1 MYEIPNTK
9 SNLIQKGE
17 NMKKHILSL
26 TLGSLLVSA
35 LSAEDDGFYTSVGYQ
50 IGEAAQMVTNTKG
63 IQELSDNYE
72 KLNNLLTRYSTLNT
86 LIKLS
91 ADPSAVSGAINNLN
105 AGATG
110 LLKEKTNSPAY
121 QAVSLAL
128 NAAVGLWNTIGY
140 AIMCGNGNGT
150 GSGPGSVIFN
160 NQPGQSS
167 TAITCNRYEA
177 TGPGK
182 SMSIDEFKK
191 LNEAYQIIQQALKNQ
206 NGFPELGGN
215 GAKVSVKYSYECK
228 QENENSN
235 INGGVNQFCE
245 AKNGSSSSGSGS
257 NGSNGTS
264 TQTTTQ
270 DGVTITTTYNS
281 NKATVK
287 FDITNNAQQL
297 LNQAANIMQVLN
309 TQCPLVRSTHN
320 ENAPGGGQPWGLST
334 SGNACQIFQQEFS
347 EVTSMIKNAQEIVAQ
362 SKIANANQK
371 AEIANPSNFNPFTDA
386 SFAQSMLKNARAQAE
401 MFNLAEQVKQ
411 NLEVMQNNNNV
422 NENLGGF
429 GTGMTNFVSAF
440 LASCRTD
447 GTLPNAGVTNN
458 TWGAGCAYV
467 GETITALNNSIA
479 HFGTQAQQ
487 IQQAENIADTLVNF
501 KSRYSE
507 LGNTYN
513 SITTAL
519 SSIPNAQS
527 LQNAVSKKNNPYS
540 PQGIET
546 NYYLNQNSYNQIQTI
561 NQELGRNPFRKV
573 GIVSS
578 QTNNGAMNGIGIQVG
593 YKQFFGQK
601 RRWGARYYGFFDY
614 NHAFIKSSFFNSA
627 SDVWT
632 YGFGADALYNFIND
646 KATNFLGKNNKLSV
660 GLFGGIALAGTSW
673 LNSEYV
679 NLATMNN
686 VYNAKMNVAN
696 FQFLFNMGVRMN
708 LARSKKKGSDH
719 AAQHGI
725 ELGLKI
731 PTINTNY
738 YSFMGAELKY
748 RRLYSVYLN
757 YVFAY

>member
-1 MYEIPNTK
+1 
-9 SNLIQKGE
+9 
-17 NMKKHILSL
+17 MKKHILSL
-26 TLGSLLVSA
+26 TLGSLLVST

-140 AIMCGNGNGT
+140 AVMCGNGNNT

-160 NQPGQSS
+160 GQPGQNS
-167 TAITCNRYEA
+167 TSITCNRYEA
-177 TGPGK
+177 TGLGK

-191 LNEAYQIIQQALKNQ
+191 LNEAYQIIQQALKES

-215 GAKVSVKYSYECK
+215 GTTVNVKYEYECK
-228 QENENSN
+228 QNND
-235 INGGVNQFCE
+235 INGGVNQFCQ
-245 AKNGSSSSGSGS
+245 AKNGSGSSGS
-257 NGSNGTS
+257 NGSNS

-270 DGVTITTTYNS
+270 DGVEITTTYNN
-281 NKATVK
+281 NKATVN
-287 FDITNNAQQL
+287 FSITNNAQQL

-320 ENAPGGGQPWGLST
+320 ENAAGDGRPWGLST
-334 SGNACQIFQQEFS
+334 SGNACTIFQQEFS
-347 EVTSMIKNAQEIVAQ
+347 QVTSMIKNAQEIVAQ
-362 SKIANANQK
+362 SAIANNNQQ

-386 SFAQSMLKNARAQAE
+386 SFAQGMLANARAQAE
-401 MFNLAEQVKQ
+401 MFNLAEQVKK

-422 NENLGGF
+422 NAKLAGF
-429 GTGMTNFVSAF
+429 GERMTNFVSAF
-440 LASCRTD
+440 LASCRD
-447 GTLPNAGVTNN
+447 GGGTLPDQGVTSN

-467 GETITALNNSIA
+467 GETISALTNSIA
-479 HFGTQAQQ
+479 HFGTQEQQ
-487 IQQAENIADTLVNF
+487 IEQAENIADTLVNF

-546 NYYLNQNSYNQIQTI
+546 NYYLNQNTYNQIQTI
-561 NQELGRNPFRKV
+561 NQ
-573 GIVSS
+573 
-578 QTNNGAMNGIGIQVG
+578 
-593 YKQFFGQK
+593 
-601 RRWGARYYGFFDY
+601 
-614 NHAFIKSSFFNSA
+614 
-627 SDVWT
+627 
-632 YGFGADALYNFIND
+632 
-646 KATNFLGKNNKLSV
+646 
-660 GLFGGIALAGTSW
+660 
-673 LNSEYV
+673 
-679 NLATMNN
+679 
-686 VYNAKMNVAN
+686 
-696 FQFLFNMGVRMN
+696 
-708 LARSKKKGSDH
+708 
-719 AAQHGI
+719 
-725 ELGLKI
+725 
-731 PTINTNY
+731 
-738 YSFMGAELKY
+738 
-748 RRLYSVYLN
+748 
-757 YVFAY
+757 